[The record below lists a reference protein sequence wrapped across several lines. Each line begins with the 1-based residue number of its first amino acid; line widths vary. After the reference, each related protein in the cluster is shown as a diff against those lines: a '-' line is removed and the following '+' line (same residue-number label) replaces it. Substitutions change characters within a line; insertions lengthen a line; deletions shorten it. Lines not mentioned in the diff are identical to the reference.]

1 MHVEWVRDLCL
12 SFDDVEECQPF
23 GPENLVYKIKG
34 KMFLL
39 ISLDDIPPRI
49 NVKTDPDYSVEL
61 REAYPDNILP
71 GFHMNKKHWNT
82 IILFSD
88 LDDQLLKE
96 LIDHS
101 YNLVLN
107 SLPKKIRDEIALG

>member
-23 GPENLVYKIKG
+23 GPENIVYKIKG

-82 IILFSD
+82 IVYENFSEK
-88 LDDQLLKE
+88 LLKN

-101 YNLVLN
+101 YDKVVEGMSRKMRL
-107 SLPKKIRDEIALG
+107 ALHL

>member
-1 MHVEWVRDLCL
+1 MHVEWVRDFCL

-39 ISLDDIPPRI
+39 ISLDQIPPRI
-49 NVKTDPDYSVEL
+49 NVKTDPGHSVEL
-61 REAYPDNILP
+61 RETYPDNILP

-82 IILFSD
+82 
-88 LDDQLLKE
+88 
-96 LIDHS
+96 
-101 YNLVLN
+101 LVLN
-107 SLPKKIRDEIALG
+107 TRLSLSLVQDLIRASYELVRK

>member
-1 MHVEWVRDLCL
+1 MHVEWVRDFCL

-39 ISLDDIPPRI
+39 ISLNDIPPRI
-49 NVKTDPDYSVEL
+49 NIKTDPDLSIEL
-61 REAYPDNILP
+61 REDYPDNILP

-82 IILFSD
+82 
-88 LDDQLLKE
+88 
-96 LIDHS
+96 
-101 YNLVLN
+101 LVLN
-107 SLPKKIRDEIALG
+107 TRLSLSLVQDLIRASYTLVKK

>member
-1 MHVEWVRDLCL
+1 MHVESVRDLCL

-82 IILFSD
+82 
-88 LDDQLLKE
+88 
-96 LIDHS
+96 
-101 YNLVLN
+101 LVLN
-107 SLPKKIRDEIALG
+107 ARLNSSLVQALIKASYELVRK

>member
-1 MHVEWVRDLCL
+1 MHVEWVRDFCL

-34 KMFLL
+34 KIFLL

-49 NVKTDPDYSVEL
+49 NIKTDPDKSLEL
-61 REAYPDNILP
+61 REAYPDHILP

-82 IILFSD
+82 
-88 LDDQLLKE
+88 
-96 LIDHS
+96 
-101 YNLVLN
+101 LVLN
-107 SLPKKIRDEIALG
+107 TRLSPSLVQDLIRESYALVRK

>member
-23 GPENLVYKIKG
+23 GPENIVYKIKG

-49 NVKTDPDYSVEL
+49 NVKTDPDLSIEL
-61 REAYPDNILP
+61 REANPDNILP

-82 IILFSD
+82 
-88 LDDQLLKE
+88 
-96 LIDHS
+96 
-101 YNLVLN
+101 LVLN
-107 SLPKKIRDEIALG
+107 ARLSPSLVQELIKASYDLVRK

>member
-1 MHVEWVRDLCL
+1 MHVEWVRDFCL

-49 NVKTDPDYSVEL
+49 NIKTDPDKSLEL

-71 GFHMNKKHWNT
+71 GFRMNKKHWNT
-82 IILFSD
+82 
-88 LDDQLLKE
+88 
-96 LIDHS
+96 
-101 YNLVLN
+101 LVLN
-107 SLPKKIRDEIALG
+107 TRLSPSLVQTLIRESYELVRK

>member
-23 GPENLVYKIKG
+23 GLENIVYKIKG

-49 NVKTDPDYSVEL
+49 NVKTDPDQSIEL

-82 IILFSD
+82 
-88 LDDQLLKE
+88 
-96 LIDHS
+96 
-101 YNLVLN
+101 LVLN
-107 SLPKKIRDEIALG
+107 ARLSPSLVQELIKASYDLVRK

>member
-39 ISLDDIPPRI
+39 ISLYDIPPRI

-82 IILFSD
+82 
-88 LDDQLLKE
+88 
-96 LIDHS
+96 
-101 YNLVLN
+101 LVLN
-107 SLPKKIRDEIALG
+107 ARLNSSLVQALIKASYELVRK

>member
-1 MHVEWVRDLCL
+1 MHVEWVRDFCL

-49 NVKTDPDYSVEL
+49 NIKTDPDKSLEL
-61 REAYPDNILP
+61 REAYPDHILP

-82 IILFSD
+82 
-88 LDDQLLKE
+88 
-96 LIDHS
+96 
-101 YNLVLN
+101 LVLN
-107 SLPKKIRDEIALG
+107 TRLSPYLVQDLIRESYALVRK

>member
-39 ISLDDIPPRI
+39 ISLDQIPTRI
-49 NVKTDPDYSVEL
+49 NVNINKVPVNIGWIFEL
-61 REAYPDNILP
+61 
-71 GFHMNKKHWNT
+71 
-82 IILFSD
+82 LFF
-88 LDDQLLKE
+88 
-96 LIDHS
+96 
-101 YNLVLN
+101 
-107 SLPKKIRDEIALG
+107 

>member
-1 MHVEWVRDLCL
+1 MHAEWVRDFCL
-12 SFDDVEECQPF
+12 SFEDVEECQPF

-49 NVKTDPDYSVEL
+49 NIKTDPDKSLEL
-61 REAYPDNILP
+61 REVYPDNVLP

-82 IILFSD
+82 
-88 LDDQLLKE
+88 
-96 LIDHS
+96 
-101 YNLVLN
+101 LVLN
-107 SLPKKIRDEIALG
+107 TRLNPFLVQTLIRESYALVKK

>member
-1 MHVEWVRDLCL
+1 MHVEWVRDFCL

-23 GPENLVYKIKG
+23 GPENLVYKING
-34 KMFLL
+34 KIFLL

-49 NVKTDPDYSVEL
+49 NIKTDPDKSEEL

-82 IILFSD
+82 MHLNRY
-88 LDDQLLKE
+88 LPQNKVLA
-96 LIDHS
+96 LIKASHS
-101 YNLVLN
+101 LI
-107 SLPKKIRDEIALG
+107 KK

>member
-1 MHVEWVRDLCL
+1 MHVEWVRDFCL

-39 ISLDDIPPRI
+39 ISLDQIPPRI
-49 NVKTDPDYSVEL
+49 NIKTDPDYSVEL
-61 REAYPDNILP
+61 RENYPDNILP

-82 IILFSD
+82 
-88 LDDQLLKE
+88 
-96 LIDHS
+96 
-101 YNLVLN
+101 LVLN
-107 SLPKKIRDEIALG
+107 TRLSPSLVQDLIRGSYELVRK